1 MKKING
7 NVIPLEPDTQEAL
20 EEVLKSGGSAKV
32 MLEGSDT
39 VFLMAKAEKGNDY
52 ELTQVTVKLSNEK
65 MRSALEKIKQ
75 QIKK

>member
-7 NVIPLEPDTQEAL
+7 NVIPLEPDNQKAL

-32 MLEGSDT
+32 MLEGNDT
-39 VFLMAKAEKGNDY
+39 VFLMTKAEKGGDY
-52 ELTQVTVKLSNEK
+52 ELTQVTVKLSNED

-75 QIKK
+75 QIK

>member
-1 MKKING
+1 MKGVNST
-7 NVIPLEPDTQEAL
+7 VIPLEPDNQKEL

-39 VFLMAKAEKGNDY
+39 VFLMTKAEKGNDY
-52 ELTQVTVKLSNEK
+52 ELSQVTAESSNDK

-75 QIKK
+75 LIK